1 MKAVVAAFNQEK
13 ALVGAFSVITNL
25 RMDLFEALQLSL
37 SRPSFS
43 SCHCVRFRCLV
54 LSDSL
59 DTKNIMSAS
68 PSEND
73 SWSRV
78 YQGGDTWPGH
88 VTRDHMLQT
97 PTTRASCP
105 RAATPCRAWRH
116 RRRGGGRWR
125 PGSSARRRAASS
137 WRTRWPV
144 PWRTSAR
151 AVHSS
156 TELYTEFY

>member
-1 MKAVVAAFNQEK
+1 MPDPIILDSPCLGQVPHRA
-13 ALVGAFSVITNL
+13 G
-25 RMDLFEALQLSL
+25 
-37 SRPSFS
+37 
-43 SCHCVRFRCLV
+43 CVRFRCLV

-105 RAATPCRAWRH
+105 RAATPCRSRRR

-125 PGSSARRRAASS
+125 LGNSARRRAASS

-156 TELYTEFY
+156 TELY